1 MCLYLSSYHRK
12 VHKDRNIPREVLKLR
27 PDTEVAF
34 WKVYRK
40 TPSGK
45 LRSPYHPTL
54 SPITRDGY
62 QISSRRS
69 DYMGKLTKAEIHDRI
84 IDEGIHVFTDKLV
97 ARRFQSRGS
106 GSRGS
111 GRGRYPSSLLTVLAK
126 RADILAYDIK
136 GKQAVCSR
144 IYVPSADKTKAR
156 HG

>member
-1 MCLYLSSYHRK
+1 MCLWLSSYHRK
-12 VHKDRNIPREVLKLR
+12 VPKDRNIPREVLKLR

-62 QISSRRS
+62 QISSRCS
-69 DYMGKLTKAEIHDRI
+69 DYMRELSKIEIHHRI

-97 ARRFQSRGS
+97 ARRFQ
-106 GSRGS
+106 SRGS

-136 GKQAVCSR
+136 GKQAVCSK
-144 IYVPSADKTKAR
+144 IYVPSADKTKKAR